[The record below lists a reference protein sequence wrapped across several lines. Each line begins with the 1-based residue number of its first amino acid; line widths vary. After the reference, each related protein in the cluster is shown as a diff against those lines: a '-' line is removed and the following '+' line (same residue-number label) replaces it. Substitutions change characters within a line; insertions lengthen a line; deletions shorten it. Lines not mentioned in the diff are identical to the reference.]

1 MIPNRGI
8 CKQAERSQ
16 ARASGPLMPPGP
28 WTQTQ
33 TRAHL
38 AAHQEDEEG
47 DGGPQHLLLK
57 LDLRQS
63 GQTETGSYLHAQASR
78 HRPCSDASLCSQRS
92 KPWTVHT
99 RRRMSMCV
107 LRAFCVH
114 VCAQSYPT
122 LCDPTDVARQAHLAM
137 DFPRQEYWSGRPF
150 PPPGDLPDPGI
161 KPPSPVLQAHS
172 SPRSHLGSLSVCKAQ
187 MQTPACTSSHLIFTQ
202 CNVILTV
209 LQEN

>member
-1 MIPNRGI
+1 MLPAPSCR
-8 CKQAERSQ
+8 
-16 ARASGPLMPPGP
+16 PDPGP
-28 WTQTQ
+28 RRRPGLTWQHTRKMKRVMAVHSTFSLNWIYGRAGRPRQEVTSTRKRADTDSAQTPLS
-33 TRAHL
+33 A
-38 AAHQEDEEG
+38 
-47 DGGPQHLLLK
+47 
-57 LDLRQS
+57 
-63 GQTETGSYLHAQASR
+63 
-78 HRPCSDASLCSQRS
+78 QRS

-137 DFPRQEYWSGRPF
+137 DFPRQEYWSGLPF
-150 PPPGDLPDPGI
+150 PSPGDLPDPGI
-161 KPPSPVLQAHS
+161 EPSSPVLQAHS
-172 SPRSHLGSLSVCKAQ
+172 SPRSHPGSLSVCKAQ
-187 MQTPACTSSHLIFTQ
+187 MQRPACTSSHLIFTQ